1 MHWIPPDLHGFYK
14 RVLDA
19 VGLLNDFVWQ
29 MVVVRWDSG
38 LRS

>member
-1 MHWIPPDLHGFYK
+1 MHRIPPDLHGFYK

-19 VGLLNDFVWQ
+19 LGLINNFVWR
-29 MVVVRWDSG
+29 VVEVRWDSG